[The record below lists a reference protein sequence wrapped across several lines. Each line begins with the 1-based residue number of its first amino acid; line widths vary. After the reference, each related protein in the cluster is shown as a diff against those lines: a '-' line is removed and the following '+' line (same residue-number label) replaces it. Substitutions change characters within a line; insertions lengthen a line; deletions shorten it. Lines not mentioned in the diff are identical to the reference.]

1 MLPHYHAIIAATT
14 VIFVS
19 LLLFPDMTIPDTIMW
34 TIVGSIIAAII
45 DLDAI
50 ILVNIKSK
58 KEPALQRFQSI
69 KTIAADFNEFINTIA
84 ETGILK
90 IILSTHVIFSVI
102 IALLFY
108 VFLPS
113 FLIPVA
119 LGIITHLLSDIK
131 YIWRI

>member
-19 LLLFPDMTIPDTIMW
+19 LIFFPDMTIPDTVMW
-34 TIVGSIIAAII
+34 TVVGSIIAAII

-69 KTIAADFNEFINTIA
+69 KTIAADFNAFINTMA

-90 IILSTHVIFSVI
+90 TILSTHVIFSAI

-131 YIWRI
+131 YIGRI